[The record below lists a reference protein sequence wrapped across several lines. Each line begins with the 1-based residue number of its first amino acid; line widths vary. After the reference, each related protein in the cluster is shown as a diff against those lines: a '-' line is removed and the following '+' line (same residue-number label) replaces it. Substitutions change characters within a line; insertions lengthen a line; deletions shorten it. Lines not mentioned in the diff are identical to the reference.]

1 MRDSFYD
8 GRVLDPERVK
18 KGGHDDAYSRGDTRG
33 TRQEAI
39 WRRWRSAYDG
49 EDPQMPSRVRCDR
62 VAHAVQEVWSDLTVV
77 LLPPMGTVV
86 MFLMRTGVMA
96 ILRHDSKRRSAGAS
110 AGRWLAGALE
120 RCSNRNVLFITSR
133 T

>member
-8 GRVLDPERVK
+8 GRVLGPERVK
-18 KGGHDDAYSRGDTRG
+18 KGGHDDAYSRGDMRG

-39 WRRWRSAYDG
+39 W
-49 EDPQMPSRVRCDR
+49 SRVRCGSM
-62 VAHAVQEVWSDLTVV
+62 AHAVQEVWSDLTVV

-96 ILRHDSKRRSAGAS
+96 ILRPKRNTTANAGAPE
-110 AGRWLAGALE
+110 RLLAGG
-120 RCSNRNVLFITSR
+120 
-133 T
+133 

>member
-49 EDPQMPSRVRCDR
+49 EDPQMPSRVRCDG

-96 ILRHDSKRRSAGAS
+96 ILRPKRNTTANAGAPE
-110 AGRWLAGALE
+110 RLLAGG
-120 RCSNRNVLFITSR
+120 
-133 T
+133 